1 MKAIMCDGMEP
12 VHIDKASTQI
22 NLNSSLGAFTNYV
35 DKILPI
41 TNNLSNPVCICEG
54 IALLKCTLSAKD
66 RGATK
71 NPAVALEI
79 ILVHLDLS

>member
-41 TNNLSNPVCICEG
+41 TDNLSNPSVHLWR
-54 IALLKCTLSAKD
+54 IALLKSGEIYILLTFLVPPTYLVLS
-66 RGATK
+66 T
-71 NPAVALEI
+71 
-79 ILVHLDLS
+79 

>member
-41 TNNLSNPVCICEG
+41 TDNLSICEG
-54 IALLKCTLSAKD
+54 VALLKSGEIYILLTFLVPPTYLVLS
-66 RGATK
+66 T
-71 NPAVALEI
+71 
-79 ILVHLDLS
+79 

>member
-41 TNNLSNPVCICEG
+41 TNNLSSPVCISEG
-54 IALLKCTLSAKD
+54 IALQVIHFEMDCAIFYTNLHELFVS
-66 RGATK
+66 
-71 NPAVALEI
+71 
-79 ILVHLDLS
+79 S

>member
-12 VHIDKASTQI
+12 VHIDKASAQI

-41 TNNLSNPVCICEG
+41 STDNLSNPC
-54 IALLKCTLSAKD
+54 
-66 RGATK
+66 
-71 NPAVALEI
+71 
-79 ILVHLDLS
+79 VHLWRNGFTEIREIYILLTFLVPPTYHLVLLT